1 MNNLLSF
8 NDYITEEAGLGLTV
22 FDLDETLFHTKAKI
36 KVMKDSKVVASL
48 DNREYNTYKLKP
60 GESFDFGEFR
70 SAEVF
75 LKTSTPIAKMI
86 GKAKAIIKNAFASG
100 SKVIISTARANFD
113 NKDVFLSALNAHG
126 IDTNKIKVERA
137 GNLGLGSNPKNKK
150 VIFRKYLR
158 SGLYKRI
165 RFFDDD
171 MNNIISFKS
180 LQKEYPD
187 VKFEAWHVQQDGTV
201 KKI

>member
-1 MNNLLSF
+1 MKISTF
-8 NDYITEEAGLGLTV
+8 KAFISEEAGAGLTV

-36 KVMKDSKVVASL
+36 KVIKDGKVKELL
-48 DNREYNTYKLKP
+48 DNQQYNSYKLQS

-70 SAEVF
+70 SAEIF

-113 NKDVFLSALNAHG
+113 NKEIFLKALDAYG
-126 IDTNKIKVERA
+126 IDTSKIRIERA
-137 GNLGLGSNPKNKK
+137 GNFNLGSSAKNKK
-150 VIFRKYLR
+150 IIFRKYLR
-158 SGLYKRI
+158 SENFKRI

-171 MNNIISFKS
+171 LNNLNSFLS
-180 LQKEYPD
+180 LRKEYPG
-187 VKFEAWHVQQDGTV
+187 VTFEAWHVQGDGSV
-201 KKI
+201 KKV